1 MRRRSPKPGTPLT
14 AKQQE
19 LADRENELREKMQK
33 LEQMIQEAPRRAQ
46 EKMRQQQEELLLR
59 ASDESRRLNVE
70 LGVRDMRHSEFDFRP
85 GGGRRVALRKERR
98 EGRLIFV
105 VLVVL
110 FAAVVCWLMRHL
122 PF

>member
-1 MRRRSPKPGTPLT
+1 MRRRSSNSGTPLT

-19 LADRENELREKMQK
+19 LSARENELREKMQQ
-33 LEQMIQEAPRRAQ
+33 LEQMIQEAPRKAQ

-59 ASDESRRLNVE
+59 AGDESRRLNVE
-70 LGVRDMRHSEFDFRP
+70 LGVRDMRHSDFDFRP

-98 EGRLIFV
+98 EGRLIFL
-105 VLVVL
+105 VLVMVL
-110 FAAVVCWLMRHL
+110 AAVVFWLMRHL